1 MIEAMNNYHVTR
13 CQELVNN
20 PNISSELKMIAEA
33 MVAMG
38 SGIDDADAMA
48 QQALERI
55 DICLE
60 RLQAVERRLDA
71 IDARQSTTGR

>member
-71 IDARQSTTGR
+71 IDARQSTNGR

>member
-1 MIEAMNNYHVTR
+1 MNNYHVTR

-20 PNISSELKMIAEA
+20 SNVSTDLKMVAEA
-33 MVAMG
+33 LVAMG
-38 SGIDDADAMA
+38 SGIDDADSMA

-60 RLQAVERRLDA
+60 RLLAVERRLEA
-71 IDARQSTTGR
+71 IEGRQAGK

>member
-1 MIEAMNNYHVTR
+1 MIEGMNNYHVTR

-20 PNISSELKMIAEA
+20 PNASSELKLIAEA
-33 MVAMG
+33 LVAMG

-48 QQALERI
+48 QQALERV

-60 RLQAVERRLDA
+60 RLQAVERRLEA
-71 IDARQSTTGR
+71 LEARQARK